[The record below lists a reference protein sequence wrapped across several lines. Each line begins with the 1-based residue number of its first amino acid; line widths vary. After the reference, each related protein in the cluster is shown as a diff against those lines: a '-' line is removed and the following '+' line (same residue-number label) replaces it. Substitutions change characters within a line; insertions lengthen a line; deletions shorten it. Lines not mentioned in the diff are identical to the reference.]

1 MWFSNLPQ
9 KHKHKF
15 IQADIENFY
24 GNIADDILKK
34 ALEWAAGITVI
45 TDIVLPNIYKFPL
58 TELPE
63 NESYSGH
70 GDDHTSN
77 FS

>member
-1 MWFSNLPQ
+1 MIFE
-9 KHKHKF
+9 K
-15 IQADIENFY
+15 
-24 GNIADDILKK
+24 
-34 ALEWAAGITVI
+34 I
-45 TDIVLPNIYKFPL
+45 TDFIGYLYKKGFIVGVTIAYRAEYLLQLTVLPNLYKFPL

-63 NESYSGH
+63 NESYSGY